1 MLFVPPS
8 MPAVEA
14 QNYEIPGWIK
24 NTAGWWA
31 DDQIDDDSFLKGIKY
46 LMDNLI
52 LQIPTNKKSNEHGVL
67 RLTSYQYDLPKAADV
82 TSIDLF
88 VKFSGE
94 EVGNQVT
101 LKVTRP
107 DGKINQENIRIPK
120 GDTTLSYQYKLK
132 SDFPIGEYQITAGAT
147 GDIQLGP
154 ISFNVAAKSENEKT
168 IPFWIKN
175 TAGWWATSSISNAEF
190 VNALQFLVKEQI
202 IKIEQKVEVI
212 CTYRDQK
219 NCVKSFTGQSID
231 PNLLV
236 YRTKLTEVPDK
247 IVSGKLIK
255 SKPFVAI
262 VVYSTQDEYC
272 SGEEKRKALAYA
284 KMTEY
289 LLNKLPRQSQPTE
302 VVGVCMELHEIV
314 GDTYPFTLK
323 ELGISGPEMV
333 VYVGGLEANLES
345 YDDKNALGWWS
356 VDCTYGNHYYE
367 CATNQIVI
375 CDECRFY
382 RTFDTDSPPV
392 NAKDS
397 EIPIERG
404 MWILSHEI
412 GHSNHY
418 ERNGSGLYWDGA
430 VYRNAYA
437 TSIHDNQRGYDYC
450 HQQGILENKLCK
462 KLYEKV
468 KINEKIYTVMN
479 INYAIN
485 NWRGEQK
492 DVVEAIEDLVGTG
505 ASVEGFNKVTNYE
518 YHEKDDA
525 GAVIPKD
532 IFSIEYPDDP
542 QSSGGYEYNWYWN
555 FGNGTS
561 DPKEQESEFYH
572 EWQTDSVLEKFVIW
586 LAKAQACTDCPGGY
600 ENTRTLANTNVYFFE
615 NVYSTGKSD
624 AAILAAIEGV
634 ERKWCSD
641 SSRNTNGFDCLN
653 FKVRDKSVYQTDE
666 GRKAYTVEYEFVKYW
681 RDASE
686 PLNFQIKKE
695 PKVYTATE
703 IHDGNDAWYISNLTH
718 KDVFDKNPD
727 QFYHFI
733 ESFRLVDYNTPV
745 ED

>member
-1 MLFVPPS
+1 
-8 MPAVEA
+8 
-14 QNYEIPGWIK
+14 
-24 NTAGWWA
+24 
-31 DDQIDDDSFLKGIKY
+31 
-46 LMDNLI
+46 
-52 LQIPTNKKSNEHGVL
+52 
-67 RLTSYQYDLPKAADV
+67 
-82 TSIDLF
+82 
-88 VKFSGE
+88 
-94 EVGNQVT
+94 
-101 LKVTRP
+101 
-107 DGKINQENIRIPK
+107 
-120 GDTTLSYQYKLK
+120 
-132 SDFPIGEYQITAGAT
+132 
-147 GDIQLGP
+147 
-154 ISFNVAAKSENEKT
+154 
-168 IPFWIKN
+168 
-175 TAGWWATSSISNAEF
+175 
-190 VNALQFLVKEQI
+190 
-202 IKIEQKVEVI
+202 
-212 CTYRDQK
+212 
-219 NCVKSFTGQSID
+219 
-231 PNLLV
+231 
-236 YRTKLTEVPDK
+236 
-247 IVSGKLIK
+247 
-255 SKPFVAI
+255 
-262 VVYSTQDEYC
+262 
-272 SGEEKRKALAYA
+272 
-284 KMTEY
+284 MTEY

-302 VVGVCMELHEIV
+302 VIGVCMELHEIV

-333 VYVGGLEANLES
+333 IYVGGLEANLES
-345 YDDKNALGWWS
+345 YDDFSAVGWWK
-356 VDCTYGNHYYE
+356 VNCTIGNHYYE

-404 MWILSHEI
+404 MWILAHEI

-418 ERNGSGLYWDGA
+418 EKNGPGLYWDGA

-555 FGNGTS
+555 RGNGTS

-586 LAKAQACTDCPGGY
+586 LAKAQACTDCPAGY
-600 ENTRTLANTNVYFFE
+600 ESTRTLASTIVYFFE
-615 NVYSTGKSD
+615 NIHYAGKSD
-624 AAILAAIEGV
+624 VAILATIEGV
-634 ERKWCSD
+634 EMNWCLD
-641 SSRNTNGFDCLN
+641 SSRNTNGIDCLD

-681 RDASE
+681 RDPSE

-703 IHDGNDAWYISNLTH
+703 IHDGNNAWHISTLTH
-718 KDVFDKNPD
+718 KDIFEKNPD
-727 QFYHFI
+727 QFYRFI
-733 ESFRLVDYNTPV
+733 ESFRLLDYNTPP
-745 ED
+745 